1 MIWLLADNLISSVL
15 TFLEQVTESF
25 WFVLWLDTGRG
36 NQFFHFTKDFSCL
49 PTGPRHSLKGP
60 EGIRDTYPPTPRH
73 VPTAG
78 IPPGFQGSQ
87 LIVCPLGLPK
97 AVHSSAALNACNAPV
112 CPAHSSGKPCAR
124 ALPETKSLV
133 TVNTGAGWCL

>member
-25 WFVLWLDTGRG
+25 WFGLWLDTGRG

-60 EGIRDTYPPTPRH
+60 EGIRDTYPARH

-87 LIVCPLGLPK
+87 LIVCPPGLPE
-97 AVHSSAALNACNAPV
+97 AVHSSRAGSAPPAALIACSASLS
-112 CPAHSSGKPCAR
+112 CPLIR
-124 ALPETKSLV
+124 ETMCQGPS
-133 TVNTGAGWCL
+133 